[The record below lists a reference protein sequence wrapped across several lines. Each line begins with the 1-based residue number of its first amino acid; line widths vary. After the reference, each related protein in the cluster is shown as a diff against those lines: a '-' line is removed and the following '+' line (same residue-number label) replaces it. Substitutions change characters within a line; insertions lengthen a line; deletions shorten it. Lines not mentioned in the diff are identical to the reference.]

1 MSFPV
6 VLVFDTTFAQKMITV
21 PPLKKLYKEKSVTT
35 VHWSSQLPCVTRSLP
50 ALVKFDYRIEGHI
63 NGFKS
68 NMQLRRVLIKKP
80 ALLSH
85 PVILIDTHPQ
95 SLNLGGFDY
104 TINLSETKAQNF
116 LFSGFDTVQ
125 IANQIEIYR
134 KNWHTVSEKKN
145 K

>member
-21 PPLKKLYKEKSVTT
+21 PQLKKLYSDKSVTT
-35 VHWSSQLPCVTRSLP
+35 VHWSSQLPCVARSLP
-50 ALVKFDYRIEGHI
+50 LLKFDYRIEGHI

-80 ALLSH
+80 DLLSH

-95 SLNLGGFDY
+95 SLSLGGFDY
-104 TINLSETKAQNF
+104 TINLSESKAHNF
-116 LFSGFDTVQ
+116 LLSGFDTVQ

-134 KNWHTVSEKKN
+134 KNWHSVSAKK
-145 K
+145 KQ